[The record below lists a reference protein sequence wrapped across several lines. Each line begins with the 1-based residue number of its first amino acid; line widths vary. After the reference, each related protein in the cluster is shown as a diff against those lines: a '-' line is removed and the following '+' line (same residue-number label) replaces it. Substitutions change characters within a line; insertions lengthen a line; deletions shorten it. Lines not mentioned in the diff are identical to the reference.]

1 MKTILL
7 FISFSIYAP
16 VGWAQ
21 TTNSAKTLKTNLCKT
36 WVAFKETEHI
46 PMLNRHETK
55 ELVQKSERDS
65 LIIHVD
71 NTIERFHRDR
81 IYIGNWNVSNDSTK
95 IIFKF
100 PDCSNYYF
108 SLGAEEFLL
117 ETLTENGVKMLC
129 DMGKEGEYTERL
141 FKSATVKIK

>member
-7 FISFSIYAP
+7 ILFLTLSQI
-16 VGWAQ
+16 GWAQ
-21 TTNSAKTLKTNLCKT
+21 TTYQAQTLKPKLCKT
-36 WVAFKETEHI
+36 WVAFEETEHI
-46 PMLNRHETK
+46 PMLNRNETK
-55 ELVQKSERDS
+55 QLVKKSERDI
-65 LIIHVD
+65 LIIHSD
-71 NTIERFHRDR
+71 NSVERYHRER
-81 IYIGNWNVSNDSTK
+81 VCHGNWNVSSDSTK

-129 DMGKEGEYTERL
+129 DMGEEGERTERL
-141 FKSATVKIK
+141 FKPTNEKSK